1 MVSPTASPE
10 LARGSGINAIDLFAG
25 FGGLTLGSEQA
36 GVPVVWAGNHWQ
48 TAVDTH
54 ARNHPRTVHV
64 CQDLRQTDWTTLP
77 AFRIQ
82 LAAPACQG
90 HSPASQPKRR
100 VFHDAVRATA
110 FAVIDCADVTEP
122 EAIIVENVP
131 AFTRWRLYPWWREGL
146 ERLGYQLDTRI
157 VTASH
162 LGVAQR
168 RTRLFIIATRPGVKV
183 RPLRYDAVEPAFGQ
197 HLHRAVDEH
206 LWRPVSAATPAV
218 RARIEHGRTLHG
230 SRFLTQHVTGHP
242 GVGLN
247 EPIRTITTASQ
258 HWNLVDGDRYR
269 ALSAR
274 ELARGMGFPDTY
286 TWDPGLSTADV
297 TKGLGNSVCPPV
309 GREIV
314 SAVAEAIG

>member
-1 MVSPTASPE
+1 MTLEAV
-10 LARGSGINAIDLFAG
+10 DLFAG
-25 FGGLTLGSEQA
+25 FGGLTLGAEQA

-54 ARNHPRTVHV
+54 ARNHPHTVHA
-64 CQDLRQTDWTTLP
+64 CQDLRQADWSTLP
-77 AFRIQ
+77 AYR
-82 LAAPACQG
+82 LLLGAPACQG

-100 VFHDAVRATA
+100 AYHDAVRATA
-110 FAVIDCADVTEP
+110 VAVIDCADVTNP
-122 EAIIVENVP
+122 DAIIVENVP

-157 VTASH
+157 VTAST

-168 RTRLFIIATRPGVKV
+168 RTRLFIIATRHVVNV
-183 RPLRYDAVEPAFGQ
+183 RPLRHDPVEPAFGQ
-197 HLHRAVDEH
+197 HLHRRTDDT
-206 LWRPVSAATPAV
+206 LWRAVADATPSV
-218 RARIEHGRTLHG
+218 RSRIAAGRANHG

-242 GVGLN
+242 GVSLH

-269 ALSAR
+269 ALSTR

-286 TWDPGLSTADV
+286 TWDQSLSVADV

-309 GREIV
+309 AREVV
-314 SAVAEAIG
+314 SAVAEAIA